1 MKTCNGAALFPDTEM
16 MSRTEGY
23 KSNEGEEGGRAGG
36 GFEVGEEVAGPCRL
50 LPKPAEVGPIDSKR
64 VCSTLKSRSLLP
76 FLSLLPSTLPP
87 PPRLLP
93 SSLLS
98 CFPSPVRS
106 RPPPPANPL
115 SVFLSSPFI
124 RPFVCIGRKR
134 CNGWT
139 RSSKSEIPFSSI

>member
-23 KSNEGEEGGRAGG
+23 KSNEAGWEGD

-76 FLSLLPSTLPP
+76 FLSLLPSIT
-87 PPRLLP
+87 PRLLP

-98 CFPSPVRS
+98 CFPSPIRS

-115 SVFLSSPFI
+115 SVFLSGPFI